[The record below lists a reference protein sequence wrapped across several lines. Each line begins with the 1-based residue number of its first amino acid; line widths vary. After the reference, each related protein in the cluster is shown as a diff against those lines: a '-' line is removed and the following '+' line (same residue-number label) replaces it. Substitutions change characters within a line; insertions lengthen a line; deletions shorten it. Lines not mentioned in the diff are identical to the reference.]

1 MCGNGDDSGLKAA
14 RRCWRCSNVYYNL
27 ILHAARHLLPRMGGF
42 LLCPIF
48 SVRFLQVA
56 ILCHNPVT
64 TAALF
69 EFDILMYSLHG
80 SMKL

>member
-1 MCGNGDDSGLKAA
+1 MQKCLLQPDSACGTALAA
-14 RRCWRCSNVYYNL
+14 K
-27 ILHAARHLLPRMGGF
+27 RMGGF